1 MTTRT
6 RTGPFRRRTY
16 TRRLAII
23 GLALACLALFTFYFR
38 ESDSGPLHSVQ
49 DAAGGVVAPIQ
60 TVAARAIEPAQD
72 AWTWTRDTNA
82 ARSRAAD
89 LEEENAKLRA
99 ELVAARAGDDRAETT
114 RGIAT
119 AGSAFTRDY
128 ERVPARVIAKSEP
141 AWYERSRIDV
151 GTSDGVVVNSPVI
164 APAEGGAA
172 LVGVVTAARSGSAD
186 VTYITDPQSRVGAIV
201 VGAGNQPGILEATT
215 SGQLK
220 LEGVPRDA
228 AVEEGQFVVTGGFS
242 SLQLPSVYPPDLQIG
257 QVTGVGSQETDI
269 EQSIQVTPFVDTRS
283 LREVVALAPA
293 SPRAVRRAQG

>member
-1 MTTRT
+1 MTTRA

-16 TRRLAII
+16 GRRFAIV
-23 GLALACLALFTFYFR
+23 GLALACLALFTLYFR

-60 TVAARAIEPAQD
+60 TVAARAIEPGQD
-72 AWTWTRDTNA
+72 AWTWARDTNA

-89 LEEENAKLRA
+89 LEKENAKLRS
-99 ELVAARAGDDRAETT
+99 ELVAARAGADRADAT

-164 APAEGGAA
+164 APAGGGAA
-172 LVGVVTAARSGSAD
+172 LIGVVTAARSSSSD

-201 VGAGNQPGILEATT
+201 VGADNQPGILEATT

-220 LEGVPRDA
+220 LEGVARDA

-242 SLQLPSVYPPDLQIG
+242 SFELPSVYPPDLQIG

-269 EQSIQVTPFVDTRS
+269 EQSIQVTPFVDTRT
-283 LREVVALAPA
+283 LREVVALAPT
-293 SPRAVRRAQG
+293 STRALRRAQG